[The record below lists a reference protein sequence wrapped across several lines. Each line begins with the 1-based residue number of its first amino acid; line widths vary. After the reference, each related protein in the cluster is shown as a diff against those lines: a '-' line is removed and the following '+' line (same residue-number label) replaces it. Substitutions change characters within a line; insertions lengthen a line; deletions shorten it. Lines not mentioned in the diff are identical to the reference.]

1 MCSCS
6 DQRESYS
13 SPFSAATV
21 WVPDIDSGCHTWYQ
35 VPMLCHFSGIQA
47 DFVCKK
53 TGFAQRVA
61 DFLN

>member
-6 DQRESYS
+6 DQREAYR

-21 WVPDIDSGCHTWYQ
+21 WVSDTDSGCHTWYQ
-35 VPMLCHFSGIQA
+35 VTMLCHFSDFHA
-47 DFVCKK
+47 DFVCRK
-53 TGFAQRVA
+53 TAFVQGVA